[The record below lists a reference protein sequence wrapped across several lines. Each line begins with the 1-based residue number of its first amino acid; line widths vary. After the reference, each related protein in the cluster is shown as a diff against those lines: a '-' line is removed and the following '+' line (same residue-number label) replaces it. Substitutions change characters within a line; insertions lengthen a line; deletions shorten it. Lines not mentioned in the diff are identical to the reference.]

1 MKYPVQILPDGNA
14 FVITSRDLPELNSV
28 GYSLEDAL
36 TQALDGIE
44 TTFMIYMEDR
54 KAIPL
59 PSAAEAGEHLIALP
73 VLVASKVQLY
83 NEMLEQNV
91 TKAELARRLGWIQK
105 QADRLLSLKHST
117 KIESLENAFNALGK
131 EIDVVIA

>member
-1 MKYPVQILPDGNA
+1 MKYPVLIIPDGDA

-59 PSAAEAGEHLIALP
+59 PTAAEDGEHLIALP

-131 EIDVVIA
+131 EIDVIIA

>member
-1 MKYPVQILPDGNA
+1 MKYPVQILPDGDA

-28 GYSLEDAL
+28 GYSFEDAL

-44 TTFMIYMEDR
+44 TAFMIYMEDR

-83 NEMLEQNV
+83 NEMLDQNV

>member
-1 MKYPVQILPDGNA
+1 MKYPVQILPDGDA

-36 TQALDGIE
+36 NQALDGIE
-44 TTFMIYMEDR
+44 TAFMIYMEDR

-59 PSAAEAGEHLIALP
+59 PTAAEDGEHLIALP

>member
-1 MKYPVQILPDGNA
+1 MKYPVQILPDGDA

-131 EIDVVIA
+131 EINVVIA

>member
-1 MKYPVQILPDGNA
+1 MKYPVQILPDGDA

-28 GYSLEDAL
+28 GYSFEDAL

-44 TTFMIYMEDR
+44 TAFMIYMEDR

-59 PSAAEAGEHLIALP
+59 PSAAKAGEHLIALP

>member
-1 MKYPVQILPDGNA
+1 MKYPVQILPDGDA

-28 GYSLEDAL
+28 GYSFEDAL

-44 TTFMIYMEDR
+44 TAFMIYMEDR